1 MISERDA
8 KMRTRKRK
16 SIFEL
21 VKLLGIDLG
30 SCFDR
35 DLQRKPLRA
44 SDNAILLVKGTD
56 DRAMDASE

>member
-8 KMRTRKRK
+8 KMRKRKRK

-30 SCFDR
+30 SCFEIFNGSR
-35 DLQRKPLRA
+35 CAP

>member
-8 KMRTRKRK
+8 KMRKRKRK

-21 VKLLGIDLG
+21 VKLGIDLG
-30 SCFDR
+30 SCCFEIFNGSR
-35 DLQRKPLRA
+35 CAP